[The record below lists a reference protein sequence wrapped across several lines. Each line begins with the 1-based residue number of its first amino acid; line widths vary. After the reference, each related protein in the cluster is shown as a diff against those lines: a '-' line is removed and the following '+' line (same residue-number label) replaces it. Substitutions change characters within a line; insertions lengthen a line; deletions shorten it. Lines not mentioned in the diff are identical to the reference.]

1 MKNKVTVTIGGLD
14 YTILAEESEEQ
25 IKRAAALVDRKMT
38 ELNGAPLSAVQ
49 KAVLAALNIADDY
62 YKHQD
67 AMSELRQQLLR
78 R

>member
-25 IKRAAALVDRKMT
+25 IKRAAALVDRKMS

-62 YKHQD
+62 YKHQA

>member
-14 YTILAEESEEQ
+14 YTILAEESEEH
-25 IKRAAALVDRKMT
+25 IKRAAALVDRKMA
-38 ELNGAPLSAVQ
+38 ELNDAPLSAVQ

-67 AMSELRQQLLR
+67 SMSELRQQLLR

>member
-14 YTILAEESEEQ
+14 YTILADESEEH
-25 IKRAAALVDRKMT
+25 IKRAAALVDRKMA

-67 AMSELRQQLLR
+67 SMSELRQQLLR